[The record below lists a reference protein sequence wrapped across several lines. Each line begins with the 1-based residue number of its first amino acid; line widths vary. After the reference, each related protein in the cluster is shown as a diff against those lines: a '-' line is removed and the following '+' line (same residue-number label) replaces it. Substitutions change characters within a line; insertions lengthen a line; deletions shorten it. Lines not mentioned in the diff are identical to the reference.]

1 MVSEII
7 INEDLEEKIN
17 YPDRRWPHVILHTSL
32 SETLLGYIP
41 LHWHYALQFMYVTN
55 GVIKVKLAE
64 NTLEIHE
71 GEGLFINSNVVH
83 EIRDAN
89 EGARFYCWNIGL
101 PNVTEYINFTYV
113 SRIVDQAQSIPF
125 IKLIPKGE
133 ENVSLLRRIE
143 RVGHIYLSQRDYYQ
157 LQILSEFYQCLN
169 HLLNIFDQYEQ
180 INQYFFDPRV
190 KQCIQYLQSHYYKKV
205 KLSELSH
212 MVHMS
217 EAETIKLFK
226 RFAGDTPFNFLQN
239 YRLEQSAKQL
249 MYHHKNVTEVEMD
262 CGFSTT
268 SYFIQNFKQKYSL
281 TPKQFQIK
289 YAKYL
294 K

>member
-71 GEGLFINSNVVH
+71 GKDYLLIQTLYMKFVT
-83 EIRDAN
+83 RMK
-89 EGARFYCWNIGL
+89 ARFYCWNIGL
-101 PNVTEYINFTYV
+101 PNVTEHINFTYV
-113 SRIVDQAQSIPF
+113 SRIVNQAQSIPF
-125 IKLIPKGE
+125 IKLIPKDE

-143 RVGHIYLSQRDYYQ
+143 IVGHIYLSHRDYYQ

-190 KQCIQYLQSHYYKKV
+190 KQCIEYLQSHY
-205 KLSELSH
+205 H
-212 MVHMS
+212 
-217 EAETIKLFK
+217 K
-226 RFAGDTPFNFLQN
+226 RCN
-239 YRLEQSAKQL
+239 
-249 MYHHKNVTEVEMD
+249 
-262 CGFSTT
+262 
-268 SYFIQNFKQKYSL
+268 
-281 TPKQFQIK
+281 
-289 YAKYL
+289 
-294 K
+294 

>member
-1 MVSEII
+1 MTSEMTV
-7 INEDLEEKIN
+7 NANLEEKIN
-17 YPDRRWPHVILHTSL
+17 YPDRRWPHVILHTTL
-32 SETLLGYIP
+32 NKTLLGYIP
-41 LHWHYALQFMYVTN
+41 LHWHYALQFMYVTD
-55 GVIKVKLAE
+55 GIIQVKLAE
-64 NTLEIHE
+64 NTLAIHE

-83 EIRDAN
+83 EIHDVE

-113 SRIVDQAQSIPF
+113 SHIVDQAQSIPF
-125 IKLIPKGE
+125 IKLSPNDE
-133 ENVSLLRRIE
+133 ESIHLLKRIE
-143 RVGHIYLSQRDYYQ
+143 KVGQIYIAQKGYFQ

-169 HLLNIFDQYEQ
+169 HLLNIFDQYQ
-180 INQYFFDPRV
+180 QVTQYFFDPRV
-190 KQCIQYLQSHYYKKV
+190 KQCIQFLQSHYYKKV
-205 KLSELSH
+205 KLSELSR

-226 RFAGDTPFNFLQN
+226 RFAGDTPLNFLQN

-249 MYHHKNVTEVEMD
+249 MYHHRNVTEVAMD

-268 SYFIQNFKQKYSL
+268 SYFIQSFKHKYSL

-289 YAKYL
+289 YAKHL